1 MPKLIGPPRIKAA
14 WGMSRLLDPGAR
26 VLAMALDREG
36 VRLPRLRSA
45 HVARRGV
52 VFGLLGVVPLVV
64 VTLSISGHSDR
75 EQFLA
80 VFSLLGFLGALFLM
94 VGAGFWWL
102 SKEDIR
108 RLRDWGTITTQAASV
123 TVIGP
128 VFVRSGLCLL
138 VTGAAAFGLY
148 HLVDA
153 ASYGSWLHG

>member
-1 MPKLIGPPRIKAA
+1 
-14 WGMSRLLDPGAR
+14 
-26 VLAMALDREG
+26 
-36 VRLPRLRSA
+36 
-45 HVARRGV
+45 
-52 VFGLLGVVPLVV
+52 
-64 VTLSISGHSDR
+64 
-75 EQFLA
+75 
-80 VFSLLGFLGALFLM
+80 M

-123 TVIGP
+123 TVIDS

-153 ASYGSWLHG
+153 ASYGSWLYG